1 MPPAAAG
8 FSETGGQQNSVYQ
21 SLDTPGHTYIN
32 DPGEHAYTT
41 LEIQNTSE
49 SPQEPCN
56 PDLTIVVENGRMD
69 PVEVMDVGDYIHTS
83 GSPSNLPYESLDHL
97 DMAET
102 AQESGVYT
110 ALRNQ

>member
-8 FSETGGQQNSVYQ
+8 FLETGGQQNSAYQ

-49 SPQEPCN
+49 SHQEPFN
-56 PDLTIVVENGRMD
+56 PDPAIAVENKGMD
-69 PVEVMDVGDYIHTS
+69 PVEVMDVGEYIHTS
-83 GSPSNLPYESLDHL
+83 GSPSNLPYESVDHL
-97 DMAET
+97 DMTET
-102 AQESGVYT
+102 AQETAIYT
-110 ALRNQ
+110 ALRSQ